1 MNHMKPILLVEDDDV
16 DAMTVERAL
25 SELKIANELVLKSN
39 GVEAMKYLSDENNRK
54 PCVIL
59 LDLNMPKMNGIEFL
73 KIIKKDRNFKKIPV
87 VALTTSK
94 EDKDKLES
102 FKLGIAGYMVKAV
115 DYKEFVEVVRAID
128 LYWTLSEFST
138 DKMEKRAEDAK
149 LESNIAC

>member
-1 MNHMKPILLVEDDDV
+1 
-16 DAMTVERAL
+16 
-25 SELKIANELVLKSN
+25 
-39 GVEAMKYLSDENNRK
+39 
-54 PCVIL
+54 
-59 LDLNMPKMNGIEFL
+59 MPKMNGIEFL